1 MKEAEGRFEQILEIA
16 QRLENRKSDLQV
28 AAAADAGFPVSVTGM
43 EVDLAVGYLL
53 SMEDEI
59 PWLENRRP
67 YGVVA
72 AIFPYDGHAVMLG
85 RLGGAAMITG
95 NRLRFSFSSHTP
107 RVAGVMAEI
116 CKPVRALDP
125 LSE

>member
-1 MKEAEGRFEQILEIA
+1 
-16 QRLENRKSDLQV
+16 
-28 AAAADAGFPVSVTGM
+28 GM
-43 EVDLAVGYLL
+43 EVDLAVGYLR

-59 PWLENRRP
+59 PWIENRRP

-125 LSE
+125 VVGMNNREFGEQCVQDHTVRVLF

>member
-43 EVDLAVGYLL
+43 EVDLAVGYLR

-59 PWLENRRP
+59 PWIENKRP

-107 RVAGVMAEI
+107 RVGR
-116 CKPVRALDP
+116 CYGRNL
-125 LSE
+125 